1 MTEANEIRRVLS
13 GIELKNEKEN
23 KVELLIEE

>member
-13 GIELKNEKEN
+13 GIELKDEKLN
-23 KVELLIEE
+23 KVESLIEE